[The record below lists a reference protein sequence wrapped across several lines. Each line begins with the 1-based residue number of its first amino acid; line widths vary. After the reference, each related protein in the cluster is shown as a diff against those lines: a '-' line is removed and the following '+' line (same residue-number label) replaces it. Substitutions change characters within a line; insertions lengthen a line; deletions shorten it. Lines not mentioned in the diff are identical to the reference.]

1 MDQFP
6 CTTISLRAATARSFF
21 FHPLLNRLCAELRLS
36 CSGGTTNTTAQAPG
50 IECSATVPG
59 ACHLKR
65 TSTMSDMSNTWNVTG
80 VNMDSPQKYNGRYKE
95 LVIEARPAYGNRK
108 QWKGEFRFSLTPE
121 QIEDLKKTLDGESQ
135 KARLIEVAHSE
146 LEAIK
151 ND

>member
-1 MDQFP
+1 
-6 CTTISLRAATARSFF
+6 
-21 FHPLLNRLCAELRLS
+21 
-36 CSGGTTNTTAQAPG
+36 
-50 IECSATVPG
+50 
-59 ACHLKR
+59 
-65 TSTMSDMSNTWNVTG
+65 MSDMSNTWNVTG

-151 ND
+151 NDFKEEYRDKLAKVLKDTGLTEDDLDHWDRDL